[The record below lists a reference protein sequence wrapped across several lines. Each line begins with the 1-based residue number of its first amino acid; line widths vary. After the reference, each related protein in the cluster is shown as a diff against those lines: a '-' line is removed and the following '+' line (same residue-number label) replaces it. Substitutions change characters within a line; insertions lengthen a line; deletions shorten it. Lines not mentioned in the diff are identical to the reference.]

1 MRNGIIME
9 EHKRY
14 YIVMTRD
21 GEFLKVK
28 KIKEYQIGE
37 EISFTTSQEEKAS
50 LGRKLFARKIPQF
63 SMALV
68 LLLAVIPL
76 LTNLNTGKAYAYV
89 TVDINPSIE
98 MSIDDKQTVTAMRA
112 YNDDGTNIVR
122 SIDDWRGKTLTDVTE
137 EIISQSEQNGYL
149 KNGRD
154 VMIAITHINK
164 KDKAI
169 DEQIEKTIHMIE
181 QKRKLAVTLIEISK
195 RTHDEAKKLG
205 VSPNKLAIAE
215 NKGVPIE
222 KVKEKSVAE
231 IKKMFG
237 NLTEKD
243 KQMEHKEQQTN
254 LNKREAKENE
264 HKTKEEY
271 GKKETEKEKP
281 EVPKKQEN
289 DSKHLEK
296 EQKKVL
302 KPEEKRKQL
311 DKQEKANNEQEN
323 HKQPEE
329 QPKTERE
336 EEKPKPFEKQE
347 KALKEEKRE
356 EEQQKKKDED

>member
-37 EISFTTSQEEKAS
+37 EISFTTSQEEKAN

-68 LLLAVIPL
+68 LLLVVIPL
-76 LTNLNTGKAYAYV
+76 LTNLNIGKAYAYV

-98 MSIDDKQTVTAMRA
+98 MSIDDKQTVTAIRA
-112 YNDDGTNIVR
+112 YNDDGTNIIH
-122 SIDDWRGKTLTDVTE
+122 SMDDWRGKTLTDVTE

-181 QKRKLAVTLIEISK
+181 QKRRLAVTLIEISK

-243 KQMEHKEQQTN
+243 KQMEHKEQHTN
-254 LNKREAKENE
+254 RNKRETKENE
-264 HKTKEEY
+264 NKTKEEY
-271 GKKETEKEKP
+271 GKKETE
-281 EVPKKQEN
+281 VPKKQDN

-311 DKQEKANNEQEN
+311 DEQEKANNEQEN
-323 HKQPEE
+323 HQQSEE

-336 EEKPKPFEKQE
+336 EEKPKSLEKQE
-347 KALKEEKRE
+347 KALKEAKRE

>member
-9 EHKRY
+9 EHKHY

-50 LGRKLFARKIPQF
+50 LGQKLFARKIPQF

-89 TVDINPSIE
+89 TIDINPSIE
-98 MSIDDKQTVTAMRA
+98 MSIDDKQTVTDMRA
-112 YNDDGTNIVR
+112 YNDDGRKIVR

-137 EIISQSEQNGYL
+137 EIIDQSEQNGYL
-149 KNGRD
+149 KNERD
-154 VMIAITHINK
+154 VMISITHINK
-164 KDKAI
+164 KNKTI

-181 QKRKLAVTLIEISK
+181 QKTKLAVTMIEISK

-215 NKGVPIE
+215 NNGVPIE

-254 LNKREAKENE
+254 HNKRKVKEENE
-264 HKTKEEY
+264 NKTQGEY
-271 GKKETEKEKP
+271 GRKEIEKEKP
-281 EVPKKQEN
+281 KVPN
-289 DSKHLEK
+289 KHLEK

-311 DKQEKANNEQEN
+311 DKQEKANSEQEN

-329 QPKTERE
+329 QSKTERE
-336 EEKPKPFEKQE
+336 EEKPKPLEKQE
-347 KALKEEKRE
+347 KAPKEEKRE
-356 EEQQKKKDED
+356 EQQQKKKDED

>member
-68 LLLAVIPL
+68 LLLVVIPL
-76 LTNLNTGKAYAYV
+76 LTNMNIGKAYAYV

-98 MSIDDKQTVTAMRA
+98 MSIDDKQTVTAIRA
-112 YNDDGTNIVR
+112 YNDDGTNIIH
-122 SIDDWRGKTLTDVTE
+122 SMDDWRGKTLTDVTE

-181 QKRKLAVTLIEISK
+181 QKRRLAVTLIEISK

-243 KQMEHKEQQTN
+243 KQMEHKEQHTN
-254 LNKREAKENE
+254 RNKRETKENE
-264 HKTKEEY
+264 NKTKEEY
-271 GKKETEKEKP
+271 GKKETE
-281 EVPKKQEN
+281 VPKKQDN

-323 HKQPEE
+323 HKQPEG

-336 EEKPKPFEKQE
+336 EEKPKSLEKQE

>member
-9 EHKRY
+9 KHKRY

-98 MSIDDKQTVTAMRA
+98 MSIDDKQTVTAIRA
-112 YNDDGTNIVR
+112 YNDDGTNIIH
-122 SIDDWRGKTLTDVTE
+122 SMDDWRGKTLTDVTE

-181 QKRKLAVTLIEISK
+181 QKRRLAVTLIEISK

-215 NKGVPIE
+215 NKGVTIE

-254 LNKREAKENE
+254 RNKREAKENE

-271 GKKETEKEKP
+271 GKKETE
-281 EVPKKQEN
+281 VPKKQDN

-323 HKQPEE
+323 HKQPEG

-336 EEKPKPFEKQE
+336 EEKPKSLEKQE

-356 EEQQKKKDED
+356 EEQQKKER